1 MSMDESRYLR
11 LAHDAFNKVIQAF
24 DEIDSD
30 DADVDTQ
37 GDVVS
42 IRFRDGTRVILNTQ
56 RPTQQL
62 WLAGRNRAWHF
73 DYDEASATW
82 KDDKAREE
90 LFATLR
96 ALSDAAGLVVPFARE
111 TAS

>member
-42 IRFRDGTRVILNTQ
+42 IRFRDATRVILNTQ

-62 WLAGRNRAWHF
+62 WLAGRSRAWHF
-73 DYDEASATW
+73 DYDEASGTW
-82 KDDKAREE
+82 KDDKAHEE
-90 LFATLR
+90 LFDTLR
-96 ALSDAAGLVVPFARE
+96 ALCSAAGLTVPFD
-111 TAS
+111 TSAS

>member
-1 MSMDESRYLR
+1 MDESRYLR
-11 LAHDAFNKVIQAF
+11 LAHDTFQKVIAAF
-24 DEIDSD
+24 DDIDSD

-42 IRFRDGTRVILNTQ
+42 VRFRDGTRIILNTQ

-62 WLAGRNRAWHF
+62 WLAGRSRAWHF

-82 KDDKAREE
+82 LDDKAREE

-96 ALSDAAGLVVPFARE
+96 ALCFAAGLVVPF
-111 TAS
+111 TGGSAS

>member
-1 MSMDESRYLR
+1 MDESRYLR
-11 LAHDAFNKVIQAF
+11 LAHDTFHKVIQAF

-42 IRFRDGTRVILNTQ
+42 IRFRDGSRVILNTQ

-62 WLAGRNRAWHF
+62 WLAGRSRAWHF
-73 DYDEASATW
+73 DYDEASNTW
-82 KDDKAREE
+82 KDDKAHEE
-90 LFATLR
+90 LFDTLR
-96 ALSDAAGLVVPFARE
+96 ALASASGLEVPFSDA
-111 TAS
+111 SQS